1 MQLIGFNGRIV
12 SPQEAMISVLDH
24 GFLYGLSLF
33 ETFRT
38 YGGRPFL
45 LSRHLDRLADGCR
58 AVGIELPRDAQLAQ
72 VRRHVAELLQASGL
86 RDGYVRYTVTA
97 GDAALGLPE
106 STYTTPNIVVYTKPL
121 PPAAPLAAKGKAL
134 QLLRTRRNSPEGDVR
149 LKSAHYMNNILAKR
163 ELGETPSAR
172 ASHGAPAEGLMLN
185 AAGHVTE
192 GIVSNVFFVKN
203 GVCCTPAIDTGIL
216 PGITRGFVLELAQQA
231 GIAVEEGYYT
241 WEDLLKADEVFIT
254 NSIQEIVPIHTLYDL
269 EGVRW
274 RAESHQAA
282 GNPGLMESSRT
293 ITLQLHQAY
302 QQAIDLHIKAG
313 Q

>member
-1 MQLIGFNGRIV
+1 
-12 SPQEAMISVLDH
+12 MISVLDH

-38 YGGRPFL
+38 YGGSPFL
-45 LSRHLDRLADGCR
+45 LSRHLTRLADGCR
-58 AVGIELPRDAQLAQ
+58 AVGIELPRGAELARVQ
-72 VRRHVAELLQASGL
+72 RHVAELLQAQGL

-97 GDAALGLPE
+97 GEAALGLPE
-106 STYTTPNIVVYTKPL
+106 TAYMTPNVVVYAKPL
-121 PPAAPLAAKGKAL
+121 PPAAPLAARGKAL

-172 ASHGAPAEGLMLN
+172 ATHGAPAEGLMLN
-185 AAGHVTE
+185 TAGHLTE

-203 GVCCTPAIDTGIL
+203 GVCYTPAVDTGIL

-231 GIAVEEGYYT
+231 GIKAEEGYYS
-241 WEDLLKADEVFIT
+241 WEDLLEADEVFIT
-254 NSIQEIVPIHTLYDL
+254 NSIQEIVPIHTLYGL
-269 EGVRW
+269 EHIEW
-274 RAESHQAA
+274 RVESRSQPTSLSETMDRSLSDA
-282 GNPGLMESSRT
+282 GLLSSIPVT
-293 ITLQLHQAY
+293 HLLHQAY
-302 QQAIDLHIKAG
+302 QQAIDQHIKAV